1 MGMGM
6 GHGSY
11 EFSLLKIAVLGMYVC
26 VCLMFQVK
34 KVCAVTRIRNSGS
47 GIVYKDRVWD
57 GS

>member
-1 MGMGM
+1 MC
-6 GHGSY
+6 
-11 EFSLLKIAVLGMYVC
+11 VC